1 MKNFKP
7 VFIGSAISVSILL
20 IIYAVLVFPLPGTDS
35 FVFMPPAL
43 SFAKN
48 QGMTNHLYYVSDFTD
63 PTHNNRF
70 NYYVPFFPMT
80 LGWLSRIK
88 PDIRTIFL
96 ICSLFSVTGIAL
108 FTSTIKS
115 YLSDRLTTRIKL
127 GLILTFSFLT
137 IYLLPTV
144 GRPENFSGLFVF
156 LIFLLYRNRSRFR
169 AAIYYPAIITLFSV
183 LFSTQIIGL
192 FFSFLF
198 YALFE
203 VLNSK
208 KVLLKCV
215 ELVAVFAAVV
225 CGFCLI
231 LAFSPHGLSETVNAI
246 GWHIALALNRSDNTI
261 RTLIYYWTYAPL
273 SFGFVFI
280 FTSCLMFFF
289 ADIRTRWVG
298 VSKLTFIISLIPL
311 SILSVGLYKYVL
323 SAAPTIYNATQFIL
337 PMMTYLWLTILS
349 QKENIGTKLGF
360 AAILVTV
367 SAGSLLFI
375 RTFLLFAD
383 TMVSGKDFA
392 SARALAESYTRNNKK
407 VITSNGIWPIFSDIK
422 TPYVIITDKFD
433 KGDTIIMQEAY
444 FSLPPEFTDKC
455 DVIYDWRRHKP
466 ATIFGIKLT
475 NHPNG
480 YGFVVLKARESNK

>member
-1 MKNFKP
+1 MRNFKP
-7 VFIGSAISVSILL
+7 VFVGSAISISILL

-48 QGMTNHLYYVSDFTD
+48 QGMTNHLYYVADFTD

-70 NYYVPFFPMT
+70 NYYVPFFPMA

-96 ICSLFSVTGIAL
+96 ICSLFSVTGIVL
-108 FTSTIKS
+108 FTATIKG
-115 YLSDRLTTRIKL
+115 YLTDKLTPQLKL
-127 GLILTFSFLT
+127 GLVLTFTFLS

-144 GRPENFSGLFVF
+144 GRPENFSGIFIF
-156 LIFLLYRNRSRFR
+156 LIFLLYRHRSKIQP
-169 AAIYYPAIITLFSV
+169 ALYYPVIITLFSV

-203 VLNSK
+203 VLNSRN
-208 KVLLKCV
+208 VILKCL

-225 CGFCLI
+225 GGFCLI
-231 LAFSPHGLSETVNAI
+231 LALSPHGLSETVNAI

-261 RTLIYYWTYAPL
+261 RTLVYYWTYAPL

-280 FTSCLMFFF
+280 FTCSLILFF
-289 ADIRTRWVG
+289 AEIRSRWTTI
-298 VSKLTFIISLIPL
+298 SKLTIIVSLIPL
-311 SILSVGLYKYVL
+311 ALLVVGLYKYVL
-323 SAAPTIYNATQFIL
+323 SAAPTIYNATQFIFPL
-337 PMMTYLWLTILS
+337 MTYLWLQILS
-349 QKENIGTKLGF
+349 HTQNKGSKLTF
-360 AAILVTV
+360 SVVLVTV
-367 SAGSLLFI
+367 FAGSLLFL
-375 RTFLLFAD
+375 RTFILFAD
-383 TMVSGKDFA
+383 TMISGKDFA

-407 VITSNGIWPIFSDIK
+407 VITSNGIWPIFSNIK
-422 TPYVIITDKFD
+422 KPYVIITDQFD

-444 FSLPPEFTDKC
+444 FSLPRVFSDKC

-466 ATIFGIKLT
+466 TSVLGIRLS
-475 NHPNG
+475 NNPNG
-480 YGFVVLKARESNK
+480 YGFVILKARESNK

>member
-1 MKNFKP
+1 MKNFKS
-7 VFIGSAISVSILL
+7 VFVGSAVSASILL

-70 NYYVPFFPMT
+70 NYYVPFFPMA

-96 ICSLFSVTGIAL
+96 FCSLFSVAGITL
-108 FTSTIKS
+108 FTATIKE
-115 YLSDRLTTRIKL
+115 YLTDKLTPRIKA
-127 GLILTFSFLT
+127 GLILTITFLST
-137 IYLLPTV
+137 YLLPTV
-144 GRPENFSGLFVF
+144 GRPENFSGLFIF
-156 LIFLLYRNRSRFR
+156 LIFLLYRNRSQIRPV
-169 AAIYYPAIITLFSV
+169 IYYPVIITLFSV

-192 FFSFLF
+192 FFTFLF

-208 KVLLKCV
+208 NVLLKCV

-225 CGFCLI
+225 GGFCLI
-231 LAFSPHGLSETVNAI
+231 LVFSPHGLSETVNAI

-261 RTLIYYWTYAPL
+261 RTLVYYWTYAPL
-273 SFGFVFI
+273 SFGFAFI
-280 FTSCLMFFF
+280 FAACLILFFR
-289 ADIRTRWVG
+289 DIRSRWVA
-298 VSKLTFIISLIPL
+298 VSTFTIIISLIPL
-311 SILSVGLYKYVL
+311 SLLLIGLYKYVL

-337 PMMTYLWLTILS
+337 PMMTYLWLQILS
-349 QKENIGTKLGF
+349 QTETRHAKVTYSVVI
-360 AAILVTV
+360 VTV
-367 SAGSLLFI
+367 FAGSLLFL

-383 TMVSGKDFA
+383 TMISGKDFA

-422 TPYVIITDKFD
+422 KPYVIITDKFD
-433 KGDTIIMQEAY
+433 EGDTIIMQEAY
-444 FSLPPEFTDKC
+444 FSLPREFSEKC

-475 NHPNG
+475 NNPNG
-480 YGFVVLKARESNK
+480 YGFVILKAREANK

>member
-1 MKNFKP
+1 MTNFKP
-7 VFIGSAISVSILL
+7 VFVGSAISISILL
-20 IIYAVLVFPLPGTDS
+20 IVYAVLVFPLPGTDS

-43 SFAKN
+43 SFAKD
-48 QGMTNHLYYVSDFTD
+48 QGMTNHLYYVADFTD

-70 NYYVPFFPMT
+70 NYYVPFFPMM
-80 LGWLSRIK
+80 LGWLSRMK

-108 FTSTIKS
+108 FTATIKG
-115 YLSDRLTTRIKL
+115 YLTDKLTPQTKL
-127 GLILTFSFLT
+127 GLILTFTFLS

-144 GRPENFSGLFVF
+144 GRPENFSGLFIF
-156 LIFLLYRNRSRFR
+156 LIFLLYRIRTQIKPVLYF
-169 AAIYYPAIITLFSV
+169 PVIIILFSV

-208 KVLLKCV
+208 NVLLKCV

-225 CGFCLI
+225 GGFCLI
-231 LAFSPHGLSETVNAI
+231 LALSPHGLSETVNAI
-246 GWHIALALNRSDNTI
+246 GWHIALALNRADSTF
-261 RTLIYYWTYAPL
+261 RMLVYYWTYAPL

-280 FTSCLMFFF
+280 FTCCLFFF
-289 ADIRTRWVG
+289 LADIRSRWVS
-298 VSKLTFIISLIPL
+298 VSKFTIIVSLIPL
-311 SILSVGLYKYVL
+311 TLLFVGLYKYVL
-323 SAAPTIYNATQFIL
+323 SAAPTIYNATQFIF
-337 PMMTYLWLTILS
+337 PMMTYLWLQLLS
-349 QKENIGTKLGF
+349 PIQNKSTKL
-360 AAILVTV
+360 ASSVVLVTV
-367 SAGSLLFI
+367 IAGVFLFL

-383 TMVSGKDFA
+383 TMISGKDFA
-392 SARALAESYTRNNKK
+392 SARALAESYTRNNRK

-422 TPYVIITDKFD
+422 KPYVIITDKFD

-444 FSLPPEFTDKC
+444 FSLPPEFSDKC

-466 ATIFGIKLT
+466 ATVFGIKLT
-475 NHPNG
+475 NNPNG